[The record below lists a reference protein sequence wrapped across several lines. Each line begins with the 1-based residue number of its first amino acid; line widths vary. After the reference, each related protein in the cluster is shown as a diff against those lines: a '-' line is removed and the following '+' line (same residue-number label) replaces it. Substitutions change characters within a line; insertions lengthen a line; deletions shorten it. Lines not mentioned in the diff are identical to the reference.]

1 MSTWV
6 YNFDKKIKGAQ
17 FPLKNLLGGKGANL
31 SEMIRIGLPV
41 PPGFTIT
48 TEACNE
54 FYKSKQKYPKSLEKQ
69 VKSLNSYASV
79 ALKYLL
85 LLWLSQLQFFLLIA
99 RYFQMHEITNPVL
112 GNEYRVYQLALY
124 QFDVQI
130 LIISI

>member
-54 FYKSKQKYPKSLEKQ
+54 FYKSKQKYPKSSCPG
-69 VKSLNSYASV
+69 SL
-79 ALKYLL
+79 LKMRQH
-85 LLWLSQLQFFLLIA
+85 SKFV
-99 RYFQMHEITNPVL
+99 N
-112 GNEYRVYQLALY
+112 
-124 QFDVQI
+124 
-130 LIISI
+130 